1 MDDLWNS
8 IFGNMADF
16 ERRFDEMFAE
26 LSRGRGKTYGYTM
39 YQGPDGIPHIRE
51 YGNAVGEFSPRL
63 DSSVSEPFTDVVQD
77 GDEVIVTVELPGA
90 KKDDIVLEGTDKAL
104 SIKVD
109 TEHKKYSKTVALP
122 CEVSQDSAKAEYNNG
137 ILEVRL
143 ISKGPLSNAKRIAIE

>member
-1 MDDLWNS
+1 MEDLWNS
-8 IFGNMADF
+8 IFGSMSDF

-51 YGNAVGEFSPRL
+51 YGNAVGEYSPRL
-63 DSSVSEPFTDVVQD
+63 DTTVSEPLTDVVQD
-77 GDEVIVTVELPGA
+77 GKDIVVTVELPGA
-90 KKDDIVLEGTDKAL
+90 KKEDIVLESTDKAL

-109 TEHKKYSKTVALP
+109 TEYKKYSKTVALP

-143 ISKGPLSNAKRIAIE
+143 ESKGPLSNSKRIAIA

>member
-8 IFGNMADF
+8 IFGNMADI

-109 TEHKKYSKTVALP
+109 TEHKKYSRTVALP

-143 ISKGPLSNAKRIAIE
+143 ISKGPLSNARRIAIE

>member
-143 ISKGPLSNAKRIAIE
+143 ISKGPLSNARRIAIE

>member
-109 TEHKKYSKTVALP
+109 TEHKKYSRTVALP

-143 ISKGPLSNAKRIAIE
+143 ISKGPLSNARRIAIE

>member
-8 IFGNMADF
+8 IFGSMDDI

-51 YGNAVGEFSPRL
+51 YGNAVGEYSPRL
-63 DSSVSEPFTDVVQD
+63 GASVSEPFTDVVRD
-77 GDEVIVTVELPGA
+77 GEEVIVTVELPGA
-90 KKDDIVLEGTDKAL
+90 KKEDIVLEGTDKAL

-109 TEHKKYSKTVALP
+109 TEHRKYSKTVALP
-122 CEVSQDSAKAEYNNG
+122 CEVSQDSARAEYNNG

-143 ISKGPLSNAKRIAIE
+143 VSKGPDANSRRIAIA

>member
-8 IFGNMADF
+8 IFGNIGDI

-39 YQGPDGIPHIRE
+39 YQGPDGIPHVRE

-63 DSSVSEPFTDVVQD
+63 DSSVSEPFTDVVKD
-77 GDEVIVTVELPGA
+77 GNDVIVTVELPGA
-90 KKDDIVLEGTDKAL
+90 KKEDIILEGTDKAL

-109 TEHKKYSKTVALP
+109 TEYKNYSKTVALP

-143 ISKGPLSNAKRIAIE
+143 ESKGPLSNAKRIAIA

>member
-8 IFGNMADF
+8 IFGSMDDI

-26 LSRGRGKTYGYTM
+26 LSKGRGKTYGYTM
-39 YQGPDGIPHIRE
+39 YQGPDGVPHIRE
-51 YGNAVGEFSPRL
+51 YGNAVGEYSPRL
-63 DSSVSEPFTDVVQD
+63 GPSVSEPFTDVVRN
-77 GDEVIVTVELPGA
+77 GEEVIVTVELPGA
-90 KKDDIVLEGTDKAL
+90 KKEDIVLEGTDKAL

-143 ISKGPLSNAKRIAIE
+143 VSKGPDANSRRIAIA